1 MPETMV
7 IVLGILIAVVIIAI
21 MLIACMADSVTEF
34 AEIKYGGAKKI
45 DALNKQLEEIN
56 KRLKKLDDEKI
67 IEKVRSLDNRFG
79 RL

>member
-1 MPETMV
+1 MTETMMV
-7 IVLGILIAVVIIAI
+7 VSGILIAVVIIAI
-21 MLIACMADSVTEF
+21 LVVSCIGDSIMEF
-34 AEIKYGGAKKI
+34 AKIKYGGAKKI
-45 DALNKQLEEIN
+45 DALSEQLEEIN